1 MKRKTVILIGAL
13 ALTLA
18 GCSKDAVVDSATE
31 TSEIIES
38 TEQVSETESLELTSE
53 ASSWLFFLAS

>member
-1 MKRKTVILIGAL
+1 MKRKTVVLIGAL

-53 ASSWLFFLAS
+53 VES

>member
-18 GCSKDAVVDSATE
+18 GCSGEVAVDSTTE

-38 TEQVSETESLELTSE
+38 TEQVSEV
-53 ASSWLFFLAS
+53 